1 MSTET
6 IILVAWMDIEEY
18 EHALEKGDQTYANE
32 LRERL
37 KNLRVGLLGI
47 EEQDPNLIRQLDVLI
62 NQMPQTT

>member
-1 MSTET
+1 MSAET

-18 EHALEKGDQTYANE
+18 EHALENGDHAHADE

-47 EEQDPNLIRQLDVLI
+47 EEHDPNLIRQLDVVI
-62 NQMPQTT
+62 NQAPQT